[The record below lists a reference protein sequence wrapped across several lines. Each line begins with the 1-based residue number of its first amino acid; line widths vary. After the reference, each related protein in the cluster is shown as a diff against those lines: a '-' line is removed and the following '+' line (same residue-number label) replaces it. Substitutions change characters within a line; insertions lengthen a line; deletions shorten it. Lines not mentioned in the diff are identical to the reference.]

1 MIDRGSLRPYSATA
15 WNKARL
21 SWTPLNQVKLHG
33 PTPYGFARSA
43 GVTKA
48 ANGPNKADLAVG
60 CFRVDWTLSPIPVLV
75 MSGMGAA
82 GTGMVTMAEA
92 GGTSIPALARR
103 WYVLMVMCGVYALSI
118 ADRYVVSTVLDPIR
132 AELHLS
138 DSGIAL
144 LTGAPLA
151 LFYVTFGIPL
161 SWLADRSNRR
171 NILAVSLVA
180 WSAMSALCGLSRTY
194 LTFALA
200 RIGVGIGEAGGT
212 PSASSIIC
220 DYFPAGR
227 RPMAL
232 AIFALGAPLGAWLG
246 ADVAGWVASHYGWR
260 AAFFVLGVPGVG
272 VGLLVW
278 STIREPER
286 GRLDETVDTDTP
298 TLMATLRFMV
308 SQKAS
313 FHVMTGGALS
323 AFWGWGL
330 MYFTA
335 TYLQR
340 AYGLSVGGAGAILGP
355 IHLVAGSLATL
366 LTAWV
371 LSRPMFTDPRRVA
384 WLLAGVTAVCT
395 VPSVLAYFTHSLAVA
410 TTMLWLFI
418 PAIYFYI
425 GPAMGLVQNLAPA
438 RMRAMF
444 MAVSLVSAN
453 VLNLIVAPWI
463 VGWLSDRFAG
473 PHGSDAASLRLAL
486 LILAPTGLWAAF
498 HYWRGARTIV
508 GDQRRAIGYV

>member
-1 MIDRGSLRPYSATA
+1 MATTSDSGVQMDSAT
-15 WNKARL
+15 
-21 SWTPLNQVKLHG
+21 
-33 PTPYGFARSA
+33 
-43 GVTKA
+43 
-48 ANGPNKADLAVG
+48 
-60 CFRVDWTLSPIPVLV
+60 I
-75 MSGMGAA
+75 
-82 GTGMVTMAEA
+82 
-92 GGTSIPALARR
+92 TSLARR
-103 WYVLMVMCGVYALSI
+103 WYVLIVMCLVYAISI

-132 AELHLS
+132 NEFHLS
-138 DSGIAL
+138 DSQIAL

-171 NILAVSLVA
+171 NILSASLVV
-180 WSAMSALCGLSRTY
+180 WSAMSAVCGLSRSWP
-194 LTFALA
+194 TFMLA
-200 RIGVGIGEAGGT
+200 RIGVGVGEAGGT

-232 AIFALGAPLGAWLG
+232 AVFALGAPLGAWLG
-246 ADVAGWVASHYGWR
+246 ADLAGLVASHYGWR

-272 VGLLVW
+272 IGLLVW
-278 STIREPER
+278 ATIREPER
-286 GRLDETVDTDTP
+286 GRLDQTVDAATP
-298 TLMATLRFMV
+298 SLVATLRFMV

-340 AYGLSVGGAGAILGP
+340 AYGLGVDGAGAVLGP

-366 LTAWV
+366 VTAWA
-371 LSRPMFTDPRRVA
+371 LSRPVFTDPRRVA

-395 VPSVLAYFTHSLAVA
+395 IPSFVAYFTHSLPVA
-410 TTMLWLFI
+410 TAMLWLFI

-463 VGWLSDRFAG
+463 VGWMSDRFAG
-473 PHGSDAASLRLAL
+473 PHGADAASLRLAL

-498 HYWRGARTIV
+498 HYWRAAKTIV
-508 GDQRRAIGYV
+508 EDQKRAIGYA

>member
-1 MIDRGSLRPYSATA
+1 MATI
-15 WNKARL
+15 
-21 SWTPLNQVKLHG
+21 S
-33 PTPYGFARSA
+33 S
-43 GVTKA
+43 
-48 ANGPNKADLAVG
+48 
-60 CFRVDWTLSPIPVLV
+60 
-75 MSGMGAA
+75 
-82 GTGMVTMAEA
+82 
-92 GGTSIPALARR
+92 LARR
-103 WYVLMVMCGVYALSI
+103 WYVLIVMCVVYAISI

-132 AELHLS
+132 SEFHLS
-138 DSGIAL
+138 DSQIAL

-171 NILAVSLVA
+171 NILSASLVV
-180 WSAMSALCGLSRTY
+180 WSSMSALCGLSRSWP
-194 LTFALA
+194 TFMLA
-200 RIGVGIGEAGGT
+200 RIGVGVGEAGGT
-212 PSASSIIC
+212 PSATSIIC
-220 DYFPAGR
+220 DHFPAGR

-246 ADVAGWVASHYGWR
+246 ADLAGLVAGHYGWR

-272 VGLLVW
+272 IGLLVW
-278 STIREPER
+278 ATIREPER
-286 GRLDETVDTDTP
+286 GRLDQTVDTATP
-298 TLMATLRFMV
+298 SLLATLRFMV

-340 AYGLSVGGAGAILGP
+340 AYGLGVDGAGAILGP

-366 LTAWV
+366 VTAWA
-371 LSRPMFTDPRRVA
+371 LSRPVFTDPRRVA
-384 WLLAGVTAVCT
+384 WLLAGVTALCT
-395 VPSVLAYFTHSLAVA
+395 IPSFIAYFTHSLPVA
-410 TTMLWLFI
+410 TAMLWLFI

-463 VGWLSDRFAG
+463 VGWMSDRFAG
-473 PHGSDAASLRLAL
+473 PHGADAASLRLAL

-498 HYWRGARTIV
+498 HYLRAAMTIV
-508 GDQRRAIGYV
+508 QDQRRAIGYA

>member
-1 MIDRGSLRPYSATA
+1 MATTSDSGVQMDSAT
-15 WNKARL
+15 
-21 SWTPLNQVKLHG
+21 
-33 PTPYGFARSA
+33 
-43 GVTKA
+43 
-48 ANGPNKADLAVG
+48 
-60 CFRVDWTLSPIPVLV
+60 I
-75 MSGMGAA
+75 
-82 GTGMVTMAEA
+82 
-92 GGTSIPALARR
+92 TSLARR
-103 WYVLMVMCGVYALSI
+103 WYVLIVMCLVYAISI

-132 AELHLS
+132 NEFHLS
-138 DSGIAL
+138 DSQIAL

-171 NILAVSLVA
+171 NILSASLVV
-180 WSAMSALCGLSRTY
+180 WSAMSALCGLSRSWP
-194 LTFALA
+194 TFMLA
-200 RIGVGIGEAGGT
+200 RIGVGVGEAGGT

-232 AIFALGAPLGAWLG
+232 AVFALGAPLGAWLG
-246 ADVAGWVASHYGWR
+246 ADLAGLVASHYGWR

-272 VGLLVW
+272 IGLLVW
-278 STIREPER
+278 ATIREPER
-286 GRLDETVDTDTP
+286 GRLDQTVDAATP
-298 TLMATLRFMV
+298 SLVATLRFMV

-340 AYGLSVGGAGAILGP
+340 AYGLGVDGAGAVLGP

-366 LTAWV
+366 VTAWA
-371 LSRPMFTDPRRVA
+371 LSRPVFTDPRRVA

-395 VPSVLAYFTHSLAVA
+395 IPSFVAYFTHSLPVA
-410 TTMLWLFI
+410 TAMLWLFI

-463 VGWLSDRFAG
+463 VGWMSDRFAG
-473 PHGSDAASLRLAL
+473 PHGADAASLRLAL

-498 HYWRGARTIV
+498 HYWRAAKTIV
-508 GDQRRAIGYV
+508 EDQKRAIGYA

>member
-1 MIDRGSLRPYSATA
+1 MTTI
-15 WNKARL
+15 
-21 SWTPLNQVKLHG
+21 
-33 PTPYGFARSA
+33 
-43 GVTKA
+43 
-48 ANGPNKADLAVG
+48 
-60 CFRVDWTLSPIPVLV
+60 
-75 MSGMGAA
+75 
-82 GTGMVTMAEA
+82 
-92 GGTSIPALARR
+92 TSLARR
-103 WYVLMVMCGVYALSI
+103 WYVLIVMCVVYAISI

-132 AELHLS
+132 HEFHLS
-138 DSGIAL
+138 DSQIAL

-151 LFYVTFGIPL
+151 LFYVSFGIPL

-171 NILAVSLVA
+171 NILSASLVV
-180 WSAMSALCGLSRTY
+180 WSAMSALCGLSRSWP
-194 LTFALA
+194 TFMLA
-200 RIGVGIGEAGGT
+200 RIGVGVGEAGGT

-220 DYFPAGR
+220 DYVPAGR

-232 AIFALGAPLGAWLG
+232 AVFALGAPLGAWLG
-246 ADVAGWVASHYGWR
+246 ADLAGLVASHYGWR
-260 AAFFVLGVPGVG
+260 AAFFVLGLPGVG
-272 VGLLVW
+272 IGLLVW
-278 STIREPER
+278 ATIHEPVR
-286 GRLDETVDTDTP
+286 GCLDETADAATP
-298 TLMATLRFMV
+298 SLWATLRFMV

-340 AYGLSVGGAGAILGP
+340 AYGLGVDGAGAVLGP
-355 IHLVAGSLATL
+355 IHLVAGSVATL
-366 LTAWV
+366 VTAWA
-371 LSRPMFTDPRRVA
+371 LSRPVFTDPRRVA
-384 WLLAGVTAVCT
+384 WLLAWVTALCT
-395 VPSVLAYFTHSLAVA
+395 IPSFVAYFTHSLPVA
-410 TTMLWLFI
+410 TAMLWLFI

-463 VGWLSDRFAG
+463 VGWMSDRFAG
-473 PHGSDAASLRLAL
+473 PHGADAASLRLAL

-498 HYWRGARTIV
+498 HYWRAAKTIV
-508 GDQRRAIGYV
+508 EDQKRAIGYA

>member
-1 MIDRGSLRPYSATA
+1 MAT
-15 WNKARL
+15 
-21 SWTPLNQVKLHG
+21 
-33 PTPYGFARSA
+33 
-43 GVTKA
+43 
-48 ANGPNKADLAVG
+48 
-60 CFRVDWTLSPIPVLV
+60 
-75 MSGMGAA
+75 MS
-82 GTGMVTMAEA
+82 
-92 GGTSIPALARR
+92 SLARR
-103 WYVLMVMCGVYALSI
+103 WYVLIVMCVVYAISI

-132 AELHLS
+132 HEFQLS
-138 DSGIAL
+138 DSQIAL

-171 NILAVSLVA
+171 NILSASLVV
-180 WSAMSALCGLSRTY
+180 WSAMSALCGLSRAWP
-194 LTFALA
+194 TFMLA
-200 RIGVGIGEAGGT
+200 RIGVGVGEAGGT

-232 AIFALGAPLGAWLG
+232 AVFALGSPLGAWLG
-246 ADVAGWVASHYGWR
+246 ADLAGLVASHYGWR
-260 AAFFVLGVPGVG
+260 AAFFVLGLPGVG
-272 VGLLVW
+272 IGLLVW
-278 STIREPER
+278 ATIREPVR
-286 GRLDETVDTDTP
+286 GCLDETADAATP
-298 TLMATLRFMV
+298 SLWATLRFMV

-340 AYGLSVGGAGAILGP
+340 AYGLGVDGVGAVLGP
-355 IHLVAGSLATL
+355 IHLVAGSVATL
-366 LTAWV
+366 VTAWA
-371 LSRPMFTDPRRVA
+371 LSRPIFTDPRRVA

-395 VPSVLAYFTHSLAVA
+395 VPSFVAYFTHSLPLA
-410 TTMLWLFI
+410 TAMLWLFI

-463 VGWLSDRFAG
+463 VGWMSDQFAG
-473 PHGSDAASLRLAL
+473 PHGADAASLRLAL

-498 HYWRGARTIV
+498 HYWRAAKTIV
-508 GDQRRAIGYV
+508 EDQKRAIGYA